1 MTSDLPAEPLTSDL
15 SCPYCQ
21 RGYKRL
27 SSLKE
32 HIRYRHQQGEHTWAR
47 QLHPTLEQQQ
57 VSHAHFSSDW
67 QVQGFGLESATSST
81 DSRKHSLHHSF
92 SFSLSLA
99 AAAGGTA
106 TAPEQRRQRREP
118 KV

>member
-1 MTSDLPAEPLTSDL
+1 MCVRPLTSNLPAEPLTSDL

-47 QLHPTLEQQQ
+47 QLRPPLEQQQ
-57 VSHAHFSSDW
+57 VSPAYLSSHW
-67 QVQGFGLESATSST
+67 HVQGFGLDSAAGST
-81 DSRKHSLHHSF
+81 ESRKHYLHHSF
-92 SFSLSLA
+92 SLSLSLA
-99 AAAGGTA
+99 AAATA
-106 TAPEQRRQRREP
+106 AA
-118 KV
+118 